1 MIPVLIVP
9 VLNRPELL
17 DRMLDSVDVEVGTLV
32 IVDNGDVV
40 HPTTHLADRWQGHT
54 RLIWPGHNLG
64 VAASWNLGM
73 KVTPDAPWWFITGFD
88 MLYTPGDLQQLV
100 DEMNSS
106 PKPRT
111 VHLHGYSSFAL
122 NRDGVERVGYFD
134 ENFHPAYF
142 EDNDYA
148 YRCFLKGMEAVHLLN
163 GAKHEGSA
171 TIYGDQSYRDQNH
184 QTFEANKAYY
194 LAKWGGMPS
203 QERWTSPFAIDAAGE
218 PAIAPSRLRK
228 QAWQLR

>member
-9 VLNRPELL
+9 ILNRPELL
-17 DRMLDSVDVEVGTLV
+17 DKMLRSIDVQVGTKIV
-32 IVDNGDVV
+32 IDNGNVIARLYDHTPVV
-40 HPTTHLADRWQGHT
+40 ADRIV
-54 RLIWPGHNLG
+54 RPGHNLG

-73 KVTPDAPWWFITGFD
+73 KMTPDAPWWFFSGFD
-88 MLYTPGDLQQLV
+88 MEYTPGDLQKLV

-111 VHLHGYSSFAL
+111 VHLNGYSSFAL
-122 NRDGVERVGYFD
+122 NREGVERVGYFD

-148 YRCFLKGMEAVHLLN
+148 YRCFLDGMEMVHLIN

-203 QERWTSPFAIDAAGE
+203 QERYTSAFLEECGE
-218 PAIAPSRLRK
+218 PGIQPVRLRK
-228 QAWQLR
+228 QAWRLR